1 MNSGPHDIALK
12 LAFYGNSIP
21 QVKWRGGFIIVITH
35 GRLLAKMEKK
45 KVGLAEKYLAVVSV
59 QGSKPNLIT
68 AKINTRSY
76 M

>member
-35 GRLLAKMEKK
+35 GRLEDGKK
-45 KVGLAEKYLAVVSV
+45 KTMLAWLKNILLLFQFKALN
-59 QGSKPNLIT
+59 QI
-68 AKINTRSY
+68 
-76 M
+76 